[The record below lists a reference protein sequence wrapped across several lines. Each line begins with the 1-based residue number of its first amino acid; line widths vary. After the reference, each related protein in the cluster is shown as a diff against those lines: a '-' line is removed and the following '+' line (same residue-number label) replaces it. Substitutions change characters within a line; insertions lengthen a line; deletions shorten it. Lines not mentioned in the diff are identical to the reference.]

1 MENKVVRAV
10 RNLSS
15 AAGENIILSI
25 HDQGA
30 GGMANVTKEIVSPVG
45 GEVFL
50 NKVNLGDKSL
60 SSLEIWGAEYQ
71 EQVTMLIDEKNKDLV
86 QSVCTR
92 ENVPTEFVGSV
103 KETGKIEVFDKDNAL
118 IVNLDLDE
126 TLNNI
131 PQKEYTFKT
140 IKQKFSKL
148 EIPEQEFVE
157 HVKNVFSLV
166 SVSSKRHLTNKS
178 RCNYCSV
185 TGLIAQQQC
194 VGPLHTPLIC

>member
-1 MENKVVRAV
+1 M
-10 RNLSS
+10 
-15 AAGENIILSI
+15 
-25 HDQGA
+25 
-30 GGMANVTKEIVSPVG
+30 
-45 GEVFL
+45 
-50 NKVNLGDKSL
+50 

-71 EQVTMLIDEKNKDLV
+71 EQVTALIDEKNKNLV

-92 ENVPTEFVGSV
+92 ENVRRIVGSV

-131 PQKEYTFKT
+131 PQKEYIFKT

-166 SVSSKRHLTNKS
+166 SVSSKRHLTNKVD
-178 RCNYCSV
+178 RSV

-194 VGPLHTPLIC
+194 VGPLHTPLSNFAITATTHNNLNRCMPHQLVNNPLNHCLVHQVWLT